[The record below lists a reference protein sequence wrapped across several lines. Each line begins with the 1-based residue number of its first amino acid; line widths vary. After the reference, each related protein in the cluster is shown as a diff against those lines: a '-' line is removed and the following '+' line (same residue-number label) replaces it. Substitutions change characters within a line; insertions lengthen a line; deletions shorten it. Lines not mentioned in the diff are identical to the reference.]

1 MRDHFMFTSES
12 VTPGHPDKLCDQISD
27 AIVDRFLRQ
36 DPHARVRAECT
47 VSSGIVFIAAR
58 FYTSAKVDLPHEAR
72 KVIKRVGYD
81 QQDFNSKT
89 CSILTAPQGFPPL
102 KKAQF
107 DEHALTEARIA
118 RLAVDSQVTVFGFA
132 CDQTATLMPLP
143 IGLAH
148 KMAKRLAAVKKE
160 GILPYLMP
168 DGKVQ
173 VGVEYRD
180 RKPCRIHS
188 ATVTASQ
195 RVARTPSMKT
205 LRSDI
210 LETVFTPVFDEEEI
224 KPDNK
229 TRVFVNPGGL
239 FLGGPSHHSGLTGRK
254 NAVDTYGEFSRHSGD
269 ALSGKDPMRID
280 RAGAYAA
287 RYAAKNIVAAGLASE
302 CEVALSYSIG
312 LIKPVSLQVNTFG
325 TSKRP
330 QKEILD
336 LVAAHFD
343 FRIGAILRQFNLR
356 NLPALHPDGFYGK
369 LAAYGHVGRDDLD
382 LPWEKTDKAESL
394 ATS

>member
-1 MRDHFMFTSES
+1 MKDQFMFTSES

-36 DPHARVRAECT
+36 DPCARVRAECT
-47 VSSGIVFIAAR
+47 VSNGIVFIAAR
-58 FYTSAKVDLPHEAR
+58 FHTSAKVDLPHEAR
-72 KVIKRVGYD
+72 KVIKRAGYD

-107 DEHALTEARIA
+107 DEHALTEKEIA
-118 RLAVDSQVTVFGFA
+118 QIAVDSQVTVFGFA
-132 CDQTATLMPLP
+132 CDQTAALMPLP
-143 IGLAH
+143 IWLAH
-148 KMAKRLAAVKKE
+148 KMARRLAAVRAE
-160 GILPYLMP
+160 GVLPYLMP

-173 VGVEYRD
+173 VGVEYRS
-180 RKPCRIHS
+180 RKPYRIHS

-195 RVARTPSMKT
+195 RNARTPSMKT
-205 LRSDI
+205 LRNDI
-210 LETVFTPVFDEEEI
+210 LDAVFPPVFEEEEI

-229 TRVFVNPGGL
+229 TRVFVNPGGI

-287 RYAAKNIVAAGLASE
+287 RHAAKNIVAAGLASE

-312 LIKPVSLQVNTFG
+312 MIKPVSLQVNTFG
-325 TSKRP
+325 TSRKP
-330 QKEILD
+330 QEEILA
-336 LVAAHFD
+336 LVSNHFD
-343 FRIGAILRQFNLR
+343 FRIGAILKQFNLR
-356 NLPALHPDGFYGK
+356 NLPGLHPEGFYRR
-369 LAAYGHVGRDDLD
+369 LAAYGHVGREDLD
-382 LPWEKTDKAESL
+382 LPWEKTDKAERLS
-394 ATS
+394 

>member
-1 MRDHFMFTSES
+1 MRHHFMFTSES

-36 DPHARVRAECT
+36 DPHTRVRAECT
-47 VSSGIVFIAAR
+47 VSNGIVFIAAR

-107 DEHALTEARIA
+107 DENSLTEEQIARIS
-118 RLAVDSQVTVFGFA
+118 VDSQVTVFGFA

-143 IGLAH
+143 IWLAH
-148 KMAKRLAAVKKE
+148 KLARRLAAVRKE

-180 RKPCRIHS
+180 RKPYRIHS

-195 RVARTPSMKT
+195 RRARTPSMKT
-205 LRSDI
+205 LQSEI
-210 LETVFTPVFDEEEI
+210 METVFTPVFDDEVI
-224 KPDNK
+224 KPDTK
-229 TRVFVNPGGL
+229 TRVFINPAGV

-287 RYAAKNIVAAGLASE
+287 RYAAKNVVAAGLASE

-312 LIKPVSLQVNTFG
+312 VIKPVSLQVNTFG
-325 TSKRP
+325 TSKKP
-330 QKEILD
+330 QEDILD

-356 NLPALHPDGFYGK
+356 NLPAMNPEGFYRK
-369 LAAYGHVGRDDLD
+369 LAVYGHVGRDDLD
-382 LPWEKTDKAESL
+382 LPWEKTDKAELL
-394 ATS
+394 ASS